1 MQDLESCTG
10 ATDLK
15 GINGKELAEFR
26 VFKEDGIDYY
36 AMQMNSDQRAERRIY
51 LRKALLNYPEWE
63 NMSNEKLDQI
73 RLKKVEGG
81 YLAEDPEGREFFLP
95 HNHVSSE
102 ESEFRKIRA
111 MMPFD
116 FINITAKDFLW
127 DKYNA
132 DTSSSR
138 NMMNQYIM
146 NYQEFKNKGMGL
158 YIYSETKGS
167 GKTMLAC
174 CLLNEITKR
183 YVCSVKFINILDF
196 IEMTKKG
203 ADSGSEDVKAVY
215 QAGLL
220 VVDDIGVQM
229 AKEWIDTVLYR
240 LINDRYANRLPT
252 IYTSN
257 LPVDGLKID
266 DRITD
271 RIESTTYPIRL
282 PDEPIRKAMRQQ
294 AKQNLL
300 NDILNK

>member
-1 MQDLESCTG
+1 MQDLEGCTG

-15 GINGKELAEFR
+15 GISGKELAAFR
-26 VFKEDGIDYY
+26 VFNESGMHYRS
-36 AMQMNSDQRAERRIY
+36 MRMNDNQRSERRIY
-51 LRKALLNYPEWE
+51 LRKVLLDYPGWS
-63 NMSNEKLDQI
+63 NLSNEKLDQI
-73 RLKKVEGG
+73 TIEEIKGG
-81 YLAEDPEGREFFLP
+81 YWVEDEEGRGFPLFP
-95 HNHVSSE
+95 NQVNSE

-127 DKYNA
+127 DKYNT